1 MKRMLQTVLAAILL
15 AVLSGC
21 FVSAL
26 LREVEVTTGAREAE
40 VTTGAPL
47 DDGIDD
53 GLGGE
58 PTLAPVL
65 QDVYDRSVQEEVY
78 SSP

>member
-26 LREVEVTTGAREAE
+26 QREAE

-47 DDGIDD
+47 DDGIHD